1 MKKWILILSS
11 CFAVFLTTLIILF
24 FIARHP
30 LSDQLNQAEEIARS
44 EFNITVEDSY
54 HFNGSEVYSI
64 VKGTDPEGEQLLVF
78 IPENDELE
86 IEMRQLDEGIE
97 EEEVLSMLNA
107 EDEPAKILSSKI
119 GFESVGPVWE
129 IVYKDQEDTLN
140 YYYVKFDDGE
150 WWRTIRNL

>member
-1 MKKWILILSS
+1 MKKWM
-11 CFAVFLTTLIILF
+11 IILGSCLTVILASLVIVF
-24 FIARHP
+24 FVARQP
-30 LSDQLNQAEEIARS
+30 LSDQLNRAEEIASS
-44 EFNITVEDSY
+44 EFGVTVEESY

-86 IEMRQLDEGIE
+86 IETRQLNEGIE
-97 EEEVLSMLNA
+97 EDEVLSMLNA